1 MKRKNNSIKFIAV
14 FVCLLCLASASM
26 AQRRKAPARKTT
38 RPAAAAPS
46 SPAPVNN
53 VAEIRAA
60 ADKVSI
66 QIKNLTKFIFV
77 LGGVAKGIEDIDKDA
92 QTGRVSRATL
102 DKNAQ
107 FKQSVIQSIRNLRAG
122 LSALEIEFRAKPAL
136 RNYVF
141 QIGGISDSA
150 ATAEG
155 QAQAGQFTESG
166 KTLLGIVE
174 KLSDA
179 LVAMP

>member
-1 MKRKNNSIKFIAV
+1 MKRKNNLIKFIAG
-14 FVCLLCLASASM
+14 FICLLCLASAAT
-26 AQRRKAPARKTT
+26 AQRRKPSARKTT
-38 RPAAAAPS
+38 RPAAVSAV
-46 SPAPVNN
+46 VNTN
-53 VAEIRAA
+53 AEIRAA
-60 ADKVSI
+60 AEKVSI
-66 QIKNLTKFIFV
+66 QVKNLTKFIFV

-92 QTGRVSRATL
+92 QTGRASRAVL

-107 FKQSVIQSIRNLRAG
+107 FKQSVIQSISNLRAG
-122 LSALEIEFRAKPAL
+122 LVALEIDFRAKPAL

-141 QIGGISDSA
+141 QIGGISDA
-150 ATAEG
+150 AARAEE